1 MDKESYLRDADVH
14 AFVEWMGQHL
24 KAGSPIG
31 HGYARPGLPP
41 LWFDNLSAAFGLYE
55 WPFSFKRIDGQ
66 RCSGRTF
73 AENDAVLADLQRRLR
88 GALAAKDSAALC
100 DAAVEVVRWGG
111 VAPRNEDW
119 LRDNE
124 HGLVALLGRVK
135 EALEKQDD
143 EADLGPELR
152 FNAGMTKVY
161 SLLLDHFIIYDSR
174 VAAALAWFVA
184 AWTRENGLGSVP
196 PSLRF
201 RCMTAKEDPK
211 AARQKQ
217 RNPWRGKLGF
227 PHLGSQPY
235 VHAKWNLRASWIVER
250 LLESQRATSFGFGP
264 AASRK
269 LEAALFM
276 WGYDLP
282 IARPDQFEMIQAPL
296 SRRAA

>member
-1 MDKESYLRDADVH
+1 MNKESYLRNADVH
-14 AFVEWMGQHL
+14 AFVEWMGDHL
-24 KAGSPIG
+24 GAGSLLG
-31 HGYARPGLPP
+31 HGYARPGLAP
-41 LWFDNLSAAFGLYE
+41 LWFDNLSAAFDSYE
-55 WPFSFKRIDGQ
+55 WPFSFKRIGGQ
-66 RCSGRTF
+66 RCAGRTF
-73 AENDAVLADLQRRLR
+73 AENDAVLADLQHRLR
-88 GALAAKDSAALC
+88 GALAAEDGAALC

-119 LRDNE
+119 LRANE
-124 HGLVALLGRVK
+124 HRLVTLLGWVK

-161 SLLLDHFIIYDSR
+161 SLLLDHFVIYDSR

-184 AWTRENGLGSVP
+184 AWAREKGLDSVP
-196 PSLRF
+196 PPLQF
-201 RCMTAKEDPK
+201 RCMAAKEDPGATRK
-211 AARQKQ
+211 KL

-235 VHAKWNLRASWIVER
+235 VHAKWNLRASWIVEK
-250 LLESQRATSFGFGP
+250 LVDAPRATSFGSGP

-276 WGYDLP
+276 WGYDLT
-282 IARPDQFEMIQAPL
+282 APG
-296 SRRAA
+296 